1 MSEIKIAVVGQNG
14 TVWQDATP
22 GEILELEE
30 IEEIKMLAE
39 YEAYEMYDEML
50 DQCYEPYNM
59 SGMIY
64 MPSDILKECDPI
76 AYRVGFS
83 DYADTLAQDGT
94 PVEGY
99 V

>member
-1 MSEIKIAVVGQNG
+1 MITTYSEEGEG
-14 TVWQDATP
+14 MLTEEEGMERYDA
-22 GEILELEE
+22 
-30 IEEIKMLAE
+30 
-39 YEAYEMYDEML
+39 ML

-83 DYADTLAQDGT
+83 DYADSLAEDGT
-94 PVEGY
+94 PVEGW

>member
-1 MSEIKIAVVGQNG
+1 MDIKIATIGERG
-14 TVWQDATP
+14 TTWQDVTLD
-22 GEILELEE
+22 EDEDEDEE
-30 IEEIKMLAE
+30 TMLTE
-39 YEAYEMYDEML
+39 DEAYEMYDEML

-83 DYADTLAQDGT
+83 DYVDTLAQDGT
-94 PVEGY
+94 PVEGW

>member
-1 MSEIKIAVVGQNG
+1 MDIKIATIGERG
-14 TVWQDATP
+14 TTWQDVT
-22 GEILELEE
+22 IDEE
-30 IEEIKMLAE
+30 EEETMLTE
-39 YEAYEMYDEML
+39 DEAYEMYDEML

-83 DYADTLAQDGT
+83 DYADSLAEDGT
-94 PVEGY
+94 PVEGW

>member
-1 MSEIKIAVVGQNG
+1 MDIKIATIGERG
-14 TVWQDATP
+14 TTWQDVT
-22 GEILELEE
+22 IDEE
-30 IEEIKMLAE
+30 EEETMLTE
-39 YEAYEMYDEML
+39 EEAYEMYDEML

-83 DYADTLAQDGT
+83 DYVDTLAQDGT
-94 PVEGY
+94 PVEGWI
-99 V
+99 

>member
-1 MSEIKIAVVGQNG
+1 MDIKIATIGERG
-14 TVWQDATP
+14 TTWQDVT
-22 GEILELEE
+22 IDEE
-30 IEEIKMLAE
+30 EEETMLTE
-39 YEAYEMYDEML
+39 EEAYEMYDEML

-83 DYADTLAQDGT
+83 DYADSLAEDGT
-94 PVEGY
+94 PVEGW

>member
-1 MSEIKIAVVGQNG
+1 MDIKIATIGERG
-14 TVWQDATP
+14 TTWQDVT
-22 GEILELEE
+22 IDEE
-30 IEEIKMLAE
+30 EEETMLTE
-39 YEAYEMYDEML
+39 DEAYEMYDEML

-83 DYADTLAQDGT
+83 DYVDTLAQDGT
-94 PVEGY
+94 PVEGW

>member
-1 MSEIKIAVVGQNG
+1 MDIKIATIGERG
-14 TVWQDATP
+14 TTWQDVT
-22 GEILELEE
+22 IDEE
-30 IEEIKMLAE
+30 EEETMLTE
-39 YEAYEMYDEML
+39 DEAYEMYDEML

-83 DYADTLAQDGT
+83 DYVDTLAQDGT
-94 PVEGY
+94 PVEGWI
-99 V
+99 

>member
-14 TVWQDATP
+14 TVWQDAAP

-30 IEEIKMLAE
+30 IEMLAE

>member
-1 MSEIKIAVVGQNG
+1 MDIKIATIGERG
-14 TVWQDATP
+14 TTWQDVT
-22 GEILELEE
+22 IDEE
-30 IEEIKMLAE
+30 EEETMLTE
-39 YEAYEMYDEML
+39 EEAYEMYDEML

-83 DYADTLAQDGT
+83 DYVDTLAQDGT
-94 PVEGY
+94 PVEGW

>member
-1 MSEIKIAVVGQNG
+1 MDIKIATIGERG
-14 TVWQDATP
+14 TTWQDVT
-22 GEILELEE
+22 IDEE
-30 IEEIKMLAE
+30 EEGTMLTE
-39 YEAYEMYDEML
+39 DEAYEMYDDML

-83 DYADTLAQDGT
+83 DYVDTLAQDGT
-94 PVEGY
+94 PVEGWI
-99 V
+99 